1 MEHTLSD
8 PQYVLAF
15 KTADIPRGKSQV
27 IELNGKEIL
36 VCHSAEGFFAVDNL
50 CSHAMARLC
59 EGKLKGNKILCPL
72 HGAAFDIRDGSAL
85 TRPAVTPIGSY
96 RVRVEG
102 DEVFVSV
109 E

>member
-8 PQYVLAF
+8 SQYLLAF
-15 KTADIPRGKSQV
+15 KTEDIPQGKTRSV
-27 IELNGKEIL
+27 ELSGKDIL
-36 VCHSAEGFFAVDNL
+36 VCHSADGFFAVNNL
-50 CSHAMARLC
+50 CSHAMAKLC
-59 EGKLKGNKILCPL
+59 EGKLKGNKILCPV

-85 TRPAVTPIGSY
+85 TRPAVTPIDSY

-102 DEVFVSV
+102 DEVLVCV